1 MPLLQCNTSKPL
13 LEEAAE
19 IQDSGR
25 KHKLSEFF
33 GEFQLLNKRYHLT
46 RIRVN
51 DVYSRCRLKSLYA
64 SLTHSTWQGQN
75 LSSVTALK
83 RNSSLP
89 YCSAIWRIYSS

>member
-1 MPLLQCNTSKPL
+1 MPTHLVLRYLMDLLQCNTSKPL

-46 RIRVN
+46 LR
-51 DVYSRCRLKSLYA
+51 S
-64 SLTHSTWQGQN
+64 
-75 LSSVTALK
+75 
-83 RNSSLP
+83 
-89 YCSAIWRIYSS
+89 